1 MGSCGLHTVHNSFK
15 AGVKKSGW
23 NVSSFLSSLYYL
35 YKDSPARHEDYRKVS
50 SSTVLPLKFASHRWL
65 ENVPVTERALQ
76 ILERIR
82 MYVKAVRD
90 ETVTHPGNKS
100 FEVVAESIDDPLI
113 EAKLHF
119 FKSVAMQLV
128 PFLNKYQTDAPMVV
142 FLGRDLYENLK
153 CVLRRFI
160 KENIIANAI
169 HVSATQLI
177 SIDVENDSNHNCSRQ
192 IDVGVSL

>member
-1 MGSCGLHTVHNSFK
+1 MF
-15 AGVKKSGW
+15 
-23 NVSSFLSSLYYL
+23 
-35 YKDSPARHEDYRKVS
+35 KDSPARSEDYRKVS
-50 SSTVLPLKFASHRWL
+50 SSTVLPLKFVSHRWL

-76 ILERIR
+76 IMECIR

-90 ETVTHPGNKS
+90 EAVTHPGNKS
-100 FEVVAESIDDPLI
+100 FEVVAESIADPLI

-142 FLGRDLYENLK
+142 FLGRDLYETLK

-160 KENIIANAI
+160 KDDIIANAI
-169 HVSATQLI
+169 CATELI
-177 SIDVENDSNHNCSRQ
+177 SIDIENDSNHNCSRQ
-192 IDVGVSL
+192 IDVGFSADQIVKEL